1 MDTRQ
6 LNYILTIAECGSV
19 SKAANKLFISQSGLN
34 QQLQRIEKELGI
46 SLFERDTHH
55 LAITESGT
63 IFLRYARETLN
74 REKQMYAMISDVM
87 DGNVGEIR
95 VNLAMEQGIELFC
108 EIFPEFHAKYPL
120 VELKLEDHIVYDQY
134 KFLAEGK
141 LDIGMVMVK
150 NHEIED
156 LEYVHLAEERFLLG
170 VPSGHPLTRFYQPT
184 ADGDYPE
191 MDLTL
196 CRQEPFSLMFAGS
209 TFRQVIDPCF
219 EQAGFTPKIMFEAR
233 TNHVIALMVSRGI
246 CLTILPESQA
256 KLYPHLCWF
265 RLEDNPTWESCMI
278 YPKEQP
284 PRKAGR
290 YFIELA
296 VKHAKGLTARS
307 MPDWTLAK

>member
-6 LNYILTIAECGSV
+6 LNYILTIAECGSI

-156 LEYVHLAEERFLLG
+156 LEYVMR
-170 VPSGHPLTRFYQPT
+170 
-184 ADGDYPE
+184 
-191 MDLTL
+191 
-196 CRQEPFSLMFAGS
+196 
-209 TFRQVIDPCF
+209 
-219 EQAGFTPKIMFEAR
+219 
-233 TNHVIALMVSRGI
+233 I
-246 CLTILPESQA
+246 CQ
-256 KLYPHLCWF
+256 F
-265 RLEDNPTWESCMI
+265 
-278 YPKEQP
+278 
-284 PRKAGR
+284 
-290 YFIELA
+290 
-296 VKHAKGLTARS
+296 
-307 MPDWTLAK
+307 PDS

>member
-6 LNYILTIAECGSV
+6 LNYILTIAECGSI
-19 SKAANKLFISQSGLN
+19 SRAANKLFISQSGLN

-46 SLFERDTHH
+46 SLFKRDTHH

-170 VPSGHPLTRFYQPT
+170 LLQFGL
-184 ADGDYPE
+184 
-191 MDLTL
+191 L
-196 CRQEPFSLMFAGS
+196 
-209 TFRQVIDPCF
+209 
-219 EQAGFTPKIMFEAR
+219 
-233 TNHVIALMVSRGI
+233 
-246 CLTILPESQA
+246 
-256 KLYPHLCWF
+256 HLA
-265 RLEDNPTWESCMI
+265 
-278 YPKEQP
+278 Q
-284 PRKAGR
+284 
-290 YFIELA
+290 
-296 VKHAKGLTARS
+296 
-307 MPDWTLAK
+307 

>member
-6 LNYILTIAECGSV
+6 LNYILTIAECGSI
-19 SKAANKLFISQSGLN
+19 SRAANKLFISQSGLN

-46 SLFERDTHH
+46 SLFKRDTHH

-156 LEYVHLAEERFLLG
+156 LEYVHSPRGPLRSSPDPLLPAHCRWRLPG
-170 VPSGHPLTRFYQPT
+170 NGPDALPPGAFFPDVCRFY
-184 ADGDYPE
+184 
-191 MDLTL
+191 
-196 CRQEPFSLMFAGS
+196 
-209 TFRQVIDPCF
+209 
-219 EQAGFTPKIMFEAR
+219 
-233 TNHVIALMVSRGI
+233 
-246 CLTILPESQA
+246 LP
-256 KLYPHLCWF
+256 PGH
-265 RLEDNPTWESCMI
+265 
-278 YPKEQP
+278 
-284 PRKAGR
+284 
-290 YFIELA
+290 
-296 VKHAKGLTARS
+296 
-307 MPDWTLAK
+307 